1 MEPASSAAN
10 AALTSDAPNGTDS
23 VVVPPKPIP
32 VKQPV
37 RSEIAVM
44 GMVPWGDYR
53 LYSATIRC
61 TAWTAGVE
69 YDRHSWGHLLK
80 SDVDYVVEVMPV
92 VVLSQPAVSDFWG
105 NAKSPNQKLVPG
117 LMVSPFGFRFLWRRD
132 NAIKLYVVG
141 KLGSI
146 AFTQK
151 AFSPNS
157 SYANFNV
164 QAAFGLQIRVNERMD
179 LRIEPFQFFHVS
191 NGYLAASNPGMDEL
205 ASRIGISYYVGKRRA
220 R

>member
-1 MEPASSAAN
+1 M
-10 AALTSDAPNGTDS
+10 
-23 VVVPPKPIP
+23 PPKPIP

-92 VVLSQPAVSDFWG
+92 VVLSQPAVSDFWVMQR
-105 NAKSPNQKLVPG
+105 APTRSWFPG
-117 LMVSPFGFRFLWRRD
+117 
-132 NAIKLYVVG
+132 
-141 KLGSI
+141 
-146 AFTQK
+146 
-151 AFSPNS
+151 
-157 SYANFNV
+157 
-164 QAAFGLQIRVNERMD
+164 
-179 LRIEPFQFFHVS
+179 
-191 NGYLAASNPGMDEL
+191 
-205 ASRIGISYYVGKRRA
+205 
-220 R
+220 